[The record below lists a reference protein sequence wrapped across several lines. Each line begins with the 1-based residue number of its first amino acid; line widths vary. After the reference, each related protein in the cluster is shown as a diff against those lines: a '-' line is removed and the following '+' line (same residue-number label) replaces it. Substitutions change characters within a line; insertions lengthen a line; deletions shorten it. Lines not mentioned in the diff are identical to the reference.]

1 MSLRIGGISNPSLHG
16 CADAAFR
23 QGARLHHRILKGER
37 FQLHIAE
44 GDSAQ
49 WLDGL
54 GICTA
59 RAWSEAGWLAN
70 IYVVR
75 FLISADEVA
84 AGGRR
89 SLIGTCEESVLLKRS
104 SSCRDPAQIKF

>member
-1 MSLRIGGISNPSLHG
+1 MSLRIGGISNPPLNR

-23 QGARLHHRILKGER
+23 QGAGLHHRILKGGR

-54 GICTA
+54 GVCTA
-59 RAWSEAGWLAN
+59 HAWSEAGWLAN

-75 FLISADEVA
+75 FLIPADEVA
-84 AGGRR
+84 AKTGLSGRR
-89 SLIGTCEESVLLKRS
+89 LRRREMTVKGFSQFFQSADL
-104 SSCRDPAQIKF
+104 